1 VTARDS
7 QVVLIADD
15 PGFARDLMARWQTER
30 GLPGITVMSTDLLTG
45 SGEGNFDLVGFD
57 LTVFDLAIIGSVRN
71 KRLVSVL
78 KMVEAGDYPV
88 ICLLENAVDVKMAK
102 SGYPRLHV
110 MQSHDGWLDSLLLLA
125 AECLKR
131 LDLIERVRK
140 AEKAA
145 LASSRGAILGR
156 YMLESR
162 HDLNN
167 CLTSVM
173 GNAELLLLDA
183 DAFAFTE
190 PVRDQLQTIH
200 EMALNMHEIM
210 QRFSS
215 VAAEIRMAENS
226 SQDETVNLSHVASTI
241 Q

>member
-1 VTARDS
+1 MTVRDS

-15 PGFARDLMARWQTER
+15 PSFTRDLMARWQTER
-30 GLPGITVMSTDLLTG
+30 GLSGITAMSTDLLTG
-45 SGEGNFDLVGFD
+45 FGEGKFDLV
-57 LTVFDLAIIGSVRN
+57 IIGSVRN
-71 KRLVSVL
+71 RRLASAL
-78 KMVEAGDYPV
+78 KMVESGDYPV
-88 ICLLENAVDVKMAK
+88 ICLLESAAEVKAVKA
-102 SGYPRLHV
+102 GYPRLHA
-110 MQSHDGWLDSLLLLA
+110 MLSHEGWLDSLLLLA
-125 AECLKR
+125 CECLKR
-131 LDLIERVRK
+131 VDLTERVRR

-145 LASSRGAILGR
+145 LASSRGALLGR

-173 GNAELLLLDA
+173 GNAELLLMDGETFPESA
-183 DAFAFTE
+183 
-190 PVRDQLQTIH
+190 RDQLQTIH

-215 VAAEIRMAENS
+215 VAAEVRNAENS
-226 SQDETVNLSHVASTI
+226 SHDETDQLSHLSSAI

>member
-1 VTARDS
+1 MTVRDS

-30 GLPGITVMSTDLLTG
+30 GLPGITAMSTDLLTG
-45 SGEGNFDLVGFD
+45 FGEGKFDLV
-57 LTVFDLAIIGSVRN
+57 IIGSVRN
-71 KRLVSVL
+71 KRLASVL

-88 ICLLENAVDVKMAK
+88 ICLLESASDVKMAK
-102 SGYPRLHV
+102 SGCPRLHA
-110 MQSHDGWLDSLLLLA
+110 MLSHEGWLDSLLLLA
-125 AECLKR
+125 SECLKR
-131 LDLIERVRK
+131 VDLIERVRR

-145 LASSRGAILGR
+145 LASSRGAMLGR

-173 GNAELLLLDA
+173 GNAELLLMDA
-183 DAFAFTE
+183 ADF
-190 PVRDQLQTIH
+190 PDSVRDQLQTIH

-215 VAAEIRMAENS
+215 VASEIRNAENS
-226 SQDETVNLSHVASTI
+226 SQDETDQLSHAASSI
-241 Q
+241 H

>member
-1 VTARDS
+1 MRDS

-15 PGFARDLMARWQTER
+15 PGFARDLMARWQIER
-30 GLPGITVMSTDLLTG
+30 ALPGITAMSTDLLTG
-45 SGEGNFDLVGFD
+45 ISEGNFDLV
-57 LTVFDLAIIGSVRN
+57 IIGSVRN
-71 KRLVSVL
+71 LRLAAVL
-78 KMVEAGDYPV
+78 KLVEAGDYPV
-88 ICLLENAVDVKMAK
+88 ICLLETAAEVKAVKAEH
-102 SGYPRLHV
+102 PRLYA
-110 MQSHDGWLDSLLLLA
+110 MQSHEGWLDSLLLLS

-131 LDLIERVRK
+131 VDLIERVRR
-140 AEKAA
+140 AEKTA
-145 LASSRGAILGR
+145 LASSRGAALGR
-156 YMLESR
+156 YVMDSR

-173 GNAELLLLDA
+173 GNAELLLLDGES
-183 DAFAFTE
+183 FSE

-215 VAAEIRMAENS
+215 LAAEVRSTENS
-226 SQDETVNLSHVASTI
+226 SHDETNRPSHTLSIV

>member
-1 VTARDS
+1 MTVRDS

-15 PGFARDLMARWQTER
+15 PAFARDLMARWQTER
-30 GLPGITVMSTDLLTG
+30 GFPGITVMSTDLLTG
-45 SGEGNFDLVGFD
+45 IGEGKFDLVM
-57 LTVFDLAIIGSVRN
+57 IGSVRN

-78 KMVEAGDYPV
+78 KMVESGDYPV
-88 ICLLENAVDVKMAK
+88 ICLLENAAEVKTVKA
-102 SGYPRLHV
+102 GYPRLHA
-110 MQSHDGWLDSLLLLA
+110 MQSHDGWLDSLMLLA
-125 AECLKR
+125 GECLKR
-131 LDLIERVRK
+131 VDLTERVRR

-145 LASSRGAILGR
+145 VASSRGALLGR

-173 GNAELLLLDA
+173 GNAELLLMDGETFPESA
-183 DAFAFTE
+183 
-190 PVRDQLQTIH
+190 RDQLQTIH

-215 VAAEIRMAENS
+215 VASEIRNAENS
-226 SQDETVNLSHVASTI
+226 SHDETDQLSHLTSTI

>member
-45 SGEGNFDLVGFD
+45 SGEGNFDLAG
-57 LTVFDLAIIGSVRN
+57 FDLAIIGSVRN

>member
-1 VTARDS
+1 MTVRDS

-30 GLPGITVMSTDLLTG
+30 GLPGITAMSTDLLTG
-45 SGEGNFDLVGFD
+45 FGEGKFDLV
-57 LTVFDLAIIGSVRN
+57 IIGSVRN
-71 KRLVSVL
+71 KRLASVL

-88 ICLLENAVDVKMAK
+88 ICLLESAADVKSAK
-102 SGYPRLHV
+102 SGCPRLHA
-110 MQSHDGWLDSLLLLA
+110 MLSHEGWLDSLLLLA
-125 AECLKR
+125 GECLKR
-131 LDLIERVRK
+131 VDLVERVRR

-145 LASSRGAILGR
+145 LSSSRGAMLGR

-183 DAFAFTE
+183 ADF
-190 PVRDQLQTIH
+190 PDSVRDQLQTIH

-215 VAAEIRMAENS
+215 VASEIRNAENS
-226 SQDETVNLSHVASTI
+226 SQGETDQLSHAASAI

>member
-1 VTARDS
+1 MTARDS

-15 PGFARDLMARWQTER
+15 PGFARDLMARWQIER

-45 SGEGNFDLVGFD
+45 TGAGNFDLTIFD
-57 LTVFDLAIIGSVRN
+57 LVIIGSVRN

-78 KMVEAGDYPV
+78 KKIEAGDYPV

-215 VAAEIRMAENS
+215 VAAEIRTSENS
-226 SQDETVNLSHVASTI
+226 SQDETGKLSHMTSTI